1 MRPPLSCALCHSR
14 PWRGPQLLMGDP
26 ETRPRGVR
34 EQRLLANADLRAG
47 WSATCREECVCGS
60 KRHWLRPPVD
70 ITLRIVAARKGR
82 RAGAERVSE
91 GRTPHV
97 PGGVRCRRQAEALQ
111 GKSPREPECLLHHGP
126 RSVPSQ
132 STFDRGGAYLSGHWL
147 LSLSPQLWGL
157 ADSKGRWG
165 WAWGRGSSK

>member
-1 MRPPLSCALCHSR
+1 MRPPLSCALPHSP

-26 ETRPRGVR
+26 ETRLRGVR
-34 EQRLLANADLRAG
+34 EQRLLANADLRVG
-47 WSATCREECVCGS
+47 WSSACREECVCGS

-70 ITLRIVAARKGR
+70 ITLRIVVAWKGR
-82 RAGAERVSE
+82 RVGAERVSE

-97 PGGVRCRRQAEALQ
+97 PGGLRCRRQRLGTA
-111 GKSPREPECLLHHGP
+111 EPECLLHHGP

-132 STFDRGGAYLSGHWL
+132 SRFDRGGAYLSGHWL

-165 WAWGRGSSK
+165 WA